1 MQINFNFDNSTNPS
15 DTNSW
20 ANAPAGTEQQA
31 QAAAAA
37 VAKLYDTLYSNNVTI
52 NVTLQWSALPS
63 NVGASNNGGGVSLL
77 VPYSEV
83 LAALQANENSPAQKL
98 AFSTLP
104 TTSPFGAGYLAL
116 KPAEAEA
123 LGIPNVST
131 LYSTQSGSSEPA
143 AASLTINNTQSWNY
157 NSLFNAIAHETSEI
171 MGRNAK
177 LGTVN
182 YTGPESSLT
191 NQPLYSVLDLFRYTA
206 SGNFDPTQGTT
217 TKNSLAF
224 FGYDNGKVLTN
235 YTFNNGAVGGDL
247 GDWAG
252 LSFTDSYGAVSSNT
266 GQVSST
272 DLTVMNLLGWNL
284 ANLSVAQLETVYSI
298 DPAQNLSLS
307 VVDSAAHVSQNFDQL
322 ETPALNGAISS
333 ITLTDG
339 SPTLSL
345 TVAEYNSGAQVFPL
359 IKGHYAV
366 SIADTSTDISQG
378 FDSLEA
384 AKNHSINSIEF
395 TDSSPTLSLN
405 LDQLYSDAS
414 VFQLIS
420 GHYALSVDLSSGTNS
435 FQIFDLPNNVSHIT
449 LTGSGIANIGGNSSN
464 DVFDIEAQGNHLI
477 VAGGTGNYTIDSTAG
492 TTTLDYSSV
501 TGNLTVDLAN
511 GTVTKP
517 GANNTTATDHVS
529 GVQIFNGG
537 SGTNVFEGAGTDDY
551 TFHGNGTNNT
561 LTYTFDPNGV
571 TINLANR
578 YSVSKSCH
586 LFQ

>member
-395 TDSSPTLSLN
+395 TDSYRS
-405 LDQLYSDAS
+405 
-414 VFQLIS
+414 I
-420 GHYALSVDLSSGTNS
+420 
-435 FQIFDLPNNVSHIT
+435 
-449 LTGSGIANIGGNSSN
+449 
-464 DVFDIEAQGNHLI
+464 
-477 VAGGTGNYTIDSTAG
+477 
-492 TTTLDYSSV
+492 
-501 TGNLTVDLAN
+501 
-511 GTVTKP
+511 
-517 GANNTTATDHVS
+517 
-529 GVQIFNGG
+529 
-537 SGTNVFEGAGTDDY
+537 
-551 TFHGNGTNNT
+551 
-561 LTYTFDPNGV
+561 
-571 TINLANR
+571 
-578 YSVSKSCH
+578 
-586 LFQ
+586 